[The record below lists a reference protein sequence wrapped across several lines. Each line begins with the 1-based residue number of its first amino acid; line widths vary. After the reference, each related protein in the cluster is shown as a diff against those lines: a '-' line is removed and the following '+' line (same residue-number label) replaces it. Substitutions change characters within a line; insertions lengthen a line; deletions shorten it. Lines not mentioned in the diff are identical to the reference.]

1 MPVVGNEV
9 AADVD
14 GVVADVVGTKLGEAD
29 EFEHPVHAGSVPVGE
44 GAWLDDGGH
53 LVQRRLE
60 RPVGIHRRD
69 LRPPACLNT

>member
-29 EFEHPVHAGSVPVGE
+29 EFEHPVHAGSVT
-44 GAWLDDGGH
+44 A
-53 LVQRRLE
+53 
-60 RPVGIHRRD
+60 ITI
-69 LRPPACLNT
+69 PPHPD